1 MAQVHTTATMG
12 VDGATLDPS
21 AVDALRATF
30 RGPLLQPGD
39 ADYEETRQVWNGLI
53 DRRPA
58 LIARCTGAADV
69 IDAVNFARDY
79 NLLVSVRGGGH
90 NVAGA
95 AVCDGGIMIDLS
107 LMRGVRVDTEAR
119 TARAQGG
126 VTWGDLDRE
135 TQVFGLATPGGVVS
149 TTGIAGLTLGGGLG
163 WLRSKHGL
171 SCDNVA
177 SVDIV
182 TADGQLRVASAEENP
197 DLFWAIRGGGGNFGI
212 VTSFEYN
219 LHPVGPTVMM
229 CVTMYPLA
237 DARRVLRGWRDFT
250 ESASDAISTNAY
262 FWGIPDIEGFPPESR
277 GQPTMIVAAM
287 YAGPADEG
295 ERALQPLRELATPL
309 VDLSGQMPYRTA
321 QSLFDPFLPKGDRY
335 YYFKS
340 SDLANFDDEVVDAVV
355 AMGYDRPVL
364 SVLLAIWH
372 YGGALRRVGEQETAF
387 GSRNTPYLFS
397 VDSIWDDLL
406 DSERIIAWSREQIAA
421 LQPYS
426 SGGMYVNFPG
436 FGEGGEAQVRSAY
449 GVNYERLVEIKTKY
463 DPGNLFQMNQNIKP
477 KER

>member
-1 MAQVHTTATMG
+1 M
-12 VDGATLDPS
+12 
-21 AVDALRATF
+21 
-30 RGPLLQPGD
+30 PGNET
-39 ADYEETRQVWNGLI
+39 YEETRQVWNGLI

-69 IDAVNFARDY
+69 IDAVNFARDN

-107 LMRGVRVDTEAR
+107 LMRGVHVDAQTR

-163 WLRSKHGL
+163 LLRSKYGL
-171 SCDNVA
+171 SCDNLI
-177 SVDIV
+177 SVVIV
-182 TADGQLRVASAEENP
+182 TADGQLRVASADENA

-212 VTSFEYN
+212 VTSFQYR

-229 CVTMYPLA
+229 CVCMYPLA
-237 DARRVLRGWRDFT
+237 EAERVLRGWRDFT
-250 ESASDAISTNAY
+250 ESAPDEISTQAY
-262 FWGIPDIEGFPPESR
+262 FWGIPDVDGFPAESR
-277 GQPTMIVAAM
+277 NQPVVIVVAM
-287 YAGPADEG
+287 YAGPADQG
-295 ERALQPLRELATPL
+295 EQALQPLRTFATPL
-309 VDLSGQMPYRTA
+309 LDLSGQMPYRVA
-321 QSLFDPFLPKGDRY
+321 QSLFDPFLPKQDRY

-340 SDLANFDDEVVDAVV
+340 SDLARLDNEVIDALV
-355 AMGYDRPVL
+355 AMGHDRPAP

-372 YGGALRRVGEQETAF
+372 YSGALRRVGEQETAF

-397 VDSIWDDLL
+397 VDSIWDDEL
-406 DSERIIAWSREQIAA
+406 DSERIIAWSRDQIAA
-421 LQPYS
+421 MQPYS

-449 GVNYERLVEIKTKY
+449 GANYERLAEIKRKY
-463 DPGNLFQMNQNIKP
+463 DPDNLFQMNQNIKP
-477 KER
+477 AEPSA